1 MILILF
7 FCLHFFIWQIERDWK
22 NFPEVQRSKE
32 MEKRESDNYNEEKK
46 K

>member
-1 MILILF
+1 MLF
-7 FCLHFFIWQIERDWK
+7 FCLHIFFWQVARDWK
-22 NFPEVQRSKE
+22 NFPEIKRSKE